1 MPQIDYRPVRPADNG
16 CARFAGLAQLGA
28 IAAGGF
34 TDMAVRASLIVPGSG
49 RETARNIADFPWLY
63 RLGTAGDVAM
73 LLCELAV
80 IAALHTLLRNAAPF
94 LSRLAALIALTG
106 VGLLACGLMLHLYP
120 LLLLDD
126 TPHPGIGMGQ
136 VQSLI
141 RLTLA
146 LQGQVHAL
154 AMLFL
159 GTYALLIGIIAWRSR
174 ITPRWIAALA
184 MVGGLLHIGSR
195 AAALLV
201 PALSGGLPSQFDLLP
216 LAGEGAFALWLLAMG
231 VDQAVLAR
239 SATAIPATASTAP
252 DAASAVH

>member
-1 MPQIDYRPVRPADNG
+1 MPQIDDRL
-16 CARFAGLAQLGA
+16 ARFAGFAQLCA

-73 LLCELAV
+73 LLCQLAV
-80 IAALHTLLRNAAPF
+80 IAGLHTLLRTAAPF
-94 LSRLAALIALTG
+94 LSRLASLIALTG
-106 VGLLACGLMLHLYP
+106 IGLLTCGLMLHLYP

-126 TPHPGIGMGQ
+126 APHPGIGMGQ

-146 LQGQVHAL
+146 LQTQVYAL

-159 GTYALLIGIIAWRSR
+159 GIYGLLIGVIAWRSR
-174 ITPRWIAALA
+174 ITPRWVAALA

-201 PALSGGLPSQFDLLP
+201 PALSDGLPSQFDLLP
-216 LAGEGAFALWLLAMG
+216 LAGEGGFALWLLAIG
-231 VDQAVLAR
+231 VDQAALAR
-239 SATAIPATASTAP
+239 NATAMPATASTAP
-252 DAASAVH
+252 DPASQVH